1 MLYSRGG
8 VYMDNEQMTVP
19 YIVFEG
25 SMARAERHIKRLV
38 IALIIAVVMIAVT
51 NIAWMYAWNSYE
63 YVGESE
69 SVSVS
74 GDGTA
79 NYIGDDGDITN
90 GINQSDKKDQIP
102 QKEER

>member
-25 SMARAERHIKRLV
+25 SMARSERHIKRLV

-51 NIAWMYAWNSYE
+51 NIAWLIVWNSYE
-63 YVGESE
+63 YVGDTSE
-69 SVSVS
+69 TTYSQ
-74 GDGTA
+74 DGEGV
-79 NYIGDDGDITN
+79 NIIGDRNNYGTESDGKEN
-90 GINQSDKKDQIP
+90 NEIP
-102 QKEER
+102 